1 MSARLLFLPLLG
13 SLLLVV
19 SAPVVAAA
27 PQQPGSESPAASAA
41 PEVSGP
47 LRVTRAR
54 LEAASVDAC
63 AACESVLTPKF
74 DPPIALEF
82 VEVSGM
88 VDALAEDNFASFLL
102 REKDEKKAKAMA
114 KQFGQQ
120 VGPMLYAKYSW
131 SSKRFLVAQLVWD
144 QLAQQEEAT
153 DMGLDATL
161 RAVLVHELCHAIDD
175 RNFDLGAM
183 MSKARTDDAVL
194 AQNAVIEGHAQL
206 QARRVCARKGW
217 SKGMATLTRFTG
229 AVPKSVEKL
238 GEAMAALIRAQART
252 TESWYVDGEKF
263 VKAVAASD
271 SERSAARVFAQPPA
285 DMAEVLNP
293 DWYLDPSKR
302 PSLAF
307 DVEPALDVFEASH
320 DESVWRGSRMS
331 GSAQSLAASFNM
343 LDPEEAKAATSKI
356 RQIRVLQLVPAADP
370 QSKAA
375 ICAVLEFE
383 DEASASQFVALMDL
397 VSKHKDKTM
406 TTGMLRILSSS
417 TEKLEFEGMK
427 GFLQSKTMRNGALEF
442 PFASIDAQRGCL
454 LVETIFSGD
463 PPEQKAHLALVKRI
477 LDAAKAR

>member
-1 MSARLLFLPLLG
+1 MSARLFFLPLIG

-19 SAPVVAAA
+19 SSPLVASA
-27 PQQPGSESPAASAA
+27 PQGPGSDTPTASVA
-41 PEVSGP
+41 EVSVP

-54 LEAASVDAC
+54 LEAAYVDAC
-63 AACESVLTPKF
+63 AACESVLKQKF
-74 DPPIALEF
+74 DPPISLEF
-82 VEVSGM
+82 VEVRGM
-88 VDALAEDNFASFLL
+88 ADALAEDNFPSFLL
-102 REKDEKKAKAMA
+102 REKDEKKAKDMA

-120 VGPMLYAKYSW
+120 MGPMVYAKYSW
-131 SSKRFLVAQLVWD
+131 SSKRFLVAQLIWD
-144 QLAQQEEAT
+144 QLAQQEET
-153 DMGLDATL
+153 MDMGLDATL

-175 RNFDLGAM
+175 RSFDLGAM

-217 SKGMATLTRFTG
+217 SKGMTTLTRFTG

-238 GEAMAALIRAQART
+238 GEAMASWLRAQART

-271 SERSAARVFAQPPA
+271 SERGAARAFAQPPV

-293 DWYLDPSKR
+293 EWYLDPSKR

-307 DVEPALDVFEASH
+307 DVEPALDVFEAAH
-320 DESVWRGSRMS
+320 DDATWRGSRMS

-343 LDPEEAKAATSKI
+343 LDPDEAEAATSKI
-356 RQIRVLQLVPAADP
+356 RQFRVLQLVPTADP

-383 DEASASQFVALMDL
+383 DDASASQFVALMDQ

-406 TTGMLRILSSS
+406 TTGVLRILSSS
-417 TEKLEFEGMK
+417 TEKLDFEGMK
-427 GFLQSKTMRNGALEF
+427 GFLQSKTMRNRALEF

-463 PPEQKAHLALVKRI
+463 PPERDAHIALVRRI
-477 LDAAKAR
+477 LDAAEAR